1 MGRPARSA
9 GSPEGAAACAVP
21 VGLLSGPQAGV
32 RPRGHS
38 PGPPFAGA
46 QAKWLQRGPEPAGY
60 RPGPSLQRG
69 RIRPPTPTPGPWRV
83 RLNSREAQRLATT
96 TVFLEEEEEDAQE
109 AGRRRTAQPPK
120 EVFVCWGEPSGR
132 AGLPVA
138 QGRARAKQCSA
149 HSTQFSCASVDSV
162 EPTDGSL
169 QASAECPKPDQSD
182 LWEGRDL

>member
-1 MGRPARSA
+1 MPSRRGCCPGRRRASALAATHPA
-9 GSPEGAAACAVP
+9 
-21 VGLLSGPQAGV
+21 
-32 RPRGHS
+32 
-38 PGPPFAGA
+38 PPFAGA

-96 TVFLEEEEEDAQE
+96 TVFLEEEEEDALE